1 MSLGVPVDRYC
12 QPYCHDAAILVNR
25 ATQFGHCRD
34 AGADLAG
41 TVGNYNCKSNL
52 FNRSV
57 ELFIWRRKCLT
68 HSSTASARATIR
80 DSRITIALETRGRRF
95 VDSNLMNSSLKTRM
109 RFLQFAGITSLRR
122 RAATSTLPQG
132 AALLL
137 DKPTA
142 ATAQPD
148 SYLREKH
155 SYVCQYI

>member
-68 HSSTASARATIR
+68 T
-80 DSRITIALETRGRRF
+80 
-95 VDSNLMNSSLKTRM
+95 V
-109 RFLQFAGITSLRR
+109 RR
-122 RAATSTLPQG
+122 RRLGRQSVIAESQLLSKHG
-132 AALLL
+132 AE
-137 DKPTA
+137 
-142 ATAQPD
+142 D
-148 SYLREKH
+148 S
-155 SYVCQYI
+155 